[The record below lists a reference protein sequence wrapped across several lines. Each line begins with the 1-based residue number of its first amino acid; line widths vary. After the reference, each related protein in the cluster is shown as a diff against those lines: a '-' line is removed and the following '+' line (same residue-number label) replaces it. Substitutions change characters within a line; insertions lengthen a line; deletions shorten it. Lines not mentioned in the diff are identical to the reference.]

1 MWYNHSNH
9 VTSSES
15 SVSRDCYFFALHNT
29 ITWRT
34 SEAKPCRTQTIR
46 TFKDDS
52 SPSIQLAVAFKPSR
66 CRSVL
71 LPNEP
76 STWKFSSR
84 LFPLIPPLSQSN
96 YRSQLIFFHHRAT
109 RPSAPSKSLLRL
121 SARTVP
127 SPSGSV
133 CVLAT
138 PSGTRDNLRVSSRSR
153 SQLRYASFD
162 NFVAIS
168 FLRSWI
174 MNGWGKE
181 ESANHRINHTA
192 IYRYQTTSATKTNP
206 KRTQWN

>member
-1 MWYNHSNH
+1 MP
-9 VTSSES
+9 VSS
-15 SVSRDCYFFALHNT
+15 
-29 ITWRT
+29 I
-34 SEAKPCRTQTIR
+34 
-46 TFKDDS
+46 
-52 SPSIQLAVAFKPSR
+52 
-66 CRSVL
+66 

-84 LFPLIPPLSQSN
+84 LFPLIPPLPQSN

-133 CVLAT
+133 CALAT
-138 PSGTRDNLRVSSRSR
+138 PSGTRDNPRVSSRSQ

-168 FLRSWI
+168 FLGSWI
-174 MNGWGKE
+174 MNGRERGNRQTI
-181 ESANHRINHTA
+181 ESIIHRYIDIEPQVSQKQIRNE
-192 IYRYQTTSATKTNP
+192 
-206 KRTQWN
+206 